1 MRQILAGLTLVLALL
16 LGSVFP
22 AAARP
27 LEAERA
33 QGLVGDQADG
43 YLGIVSGGSAQLRA
57 QVAEINAQ
65 RSAQYAE
72 IARQQGTSPT
82 AVGAI
87 TGQQLYGQTPSGE
100 YFRDASGSWVRKP

>member
-1 MRQILAGLTLVLALL
+1 MSLALIL
-16 LGSVFP
+16 P

-43 YLGIVSGGSAQLRA
+43 YLGIVSGGTPALQA
-57 QVAEINAQ
+57 QVANINTARAQ
-65 RSAQYAE
+65 EYAQ
-72 IARQQGTSPT
+72 IAKQRGTTPT

-87 TGQQLYGQTPSGE
+87 TGQTLYGQTPAGQ
-100 YFRDASGSWVRKP
+100 YFRDASGNWIRKP